1 MPLTTTSYAIL
12 GLLDLQEWTA
22 YELTQQARRSLAF
35 VWPMSESQLY
45 AEPKRLA
52 RERLLTISTR
62 SAGPQR
68 TRQLLRITAK
78 GRTALRRWLA
88 TEPTA
93 PRLQMEVLVR
103 ALFATAGTK
112 DDLLAAIDATERSA
126 KAAYEYGRSIIDA
139 YRSGTNPFPERLHAN
154 VVWMVF
160 VHDLLLLTISW
171 TEFARREVDA
181 WVDATDGG
189 DPARVDLLVERMLA
203 GRPIL

>member
-22 YELTQQARRSLAF
+22 YELTQQARRSLEF

-52 RERLLTISTR
+52 KEGLITISTR

-88 TEPTA
+88 TEPMA

-103 ALFATAGTK
+103 VLFATAGSK

-126 KAAYEYGRSIIDA
+126 RTAYDYGRSIIDA
-139 YRSGTNPFPERLHAN
+139 YRSGMNPFPERLHAN

-160 VHDLLLLTISW
+160 VHDLLLLTITW
-171 TEFARREVDA
+171 TEFARREVDS

-189 DPARVDLLVERMLA
+189 DPARVDRLVERMLA
-203 GRPIL
+203 GRPLL